1 MSDVDVRP
9 LRIDDVVAAQAAAY
23 NALRD
28 AGKNYGWEMPELDD
42 DARLSVRPGG
52 SRCVRS
58 HPGMGPMSPYLP
70 SGVWG

>member
-28 AGKNYGWEMPELDD
+28 AGKNSGWEG
-42 DARLSVRPGG
+42 DARTRR
-52 SRCVRS
+52 RCPTVVAPRRQPLRAVAS
-58 HPGMGPMSPYLP
+58 
-70 SGVWG
+70 W